1 MAAVEGD
8 TGGATGRID
17 KIANMI
23 DHNERVRE
31 TCSSANVGSTRR
43 FDHAQLIRTDLPEA
57 QNAFRQP
64 PKKYSWEP
72 TSLLSH

>member
-8 TGGATGRID
+8 AGGATGSID
-17 KIANMI
+17 EIANMI
-23 DHNERVRE
+23 NHNEKVRE
-31 TCSSANVGSTRR
+31 TCGPANVGSTRR

-57 QNAFRQP
+57 QNAFRRP

-72 TSLLSH
+72 TFLLSH